1 MIRRSLS
8 SASLLRLLIL
18 MLCAATLAFLWG
30 LHSTQKAAARQ
41 GALSA
46 KAAEHLN
53 LASIVGENLR
63 QLVDRTQAVGRVT
76 QDDMKVQPRGNFRL
90 ARILAED
97 PVFKRMG
104 LYDRRGKLLSASH
117 ADEAPELPGP
127 WLQQLQQH
135 VARYG
140 FTPFLPSIQPHDLP
154 VALPTW
160 RLPFLLPLTGPTG
173 REIDTILVVQLDI
186 GYLAVLFQHIDL
198 GSTGLVRLLQ
208 DDGLERLRIDT
219 SGVAMA
225 SDNLQPQLTDLGADT
240 GVLTQYVAGEAYQ
253 SLYRR
258 IPERG
263 FSVVVSQR
271 QDEILAPSTRAYARQ
286 FWLNLSM
293 TLMII
298 ASLLWTL
305 RLLRKRQEAF
315 NALEQAQQVN
325 QQLIG
330 RLEDEHRRS
339 SHAAATDHLS
349 GLHNRRQFVEV
360 AGQALT
366 RQRGKRRLMAILFI
380 DMDRFKSINDSL
392 GHKIGD
398 LLLQAVAGRIQRL
411 LEPGD
416 EASRF
421 GGDEFV
427 VLLAGE
433 RSEEQI
439 NAWVR
444 ELVQKLS
451 ATYALDGQEVNTSP
465 SVGVSI
471 CPRDGQDIDSLIR
484 SADAAMYSAKQAGRA
499 QYRFFDPSL
508 NLADIQAFTLEQ
520 AFGSALAE
528 RQFVLHYQ
536 PQIRL
541 DTQQVLGYEALVRW
555 DHPECGLL
563 YPDRF
568 IELAERSGFIVDL
581 GWEVLRLACEALASW
596 DAQGRETRLA
606 VNVSALQ
613 LRQDGFAARLLS
625 KLQRHGI
632 APQRLE
638 LEITET
644 TILDPEGTAVGH
656 LHALRGAGLGIS
668 LDDFGRGYAGFAHLH
683 SLPLSKLKIDR
694 SLIAPLS
701 NSPDDSPIV
710 SSTIILAKR
719 LGLEVVAE
727 GVETR
732 EQVVCLK
739 LAGCDIAQGYHFSR
753 PLSSAQ
759 LLDYPPFNGV
769 EQADAPAHTGKGAPT
784 GYVASTPQAMRD
796 SRTFSV

>member
-8 SASLLRLLIL
+8 STGLLRLLIL
-18 MLCAATLAFLWG
+18 MLCAATLTFLWG
-30 LHSTQKAAARQ
+30 LHFAQKAAARQ
-41 GALSA
+41 DALSA
-46 KAAEHLN
+46 KAVEHLN
-53 LASIVGENLR
+53 LASIVAQSLR
-63 QLVDRTQAVGRVT
+63 QLVDRAQAVGRVT
-76 QDDMKVQPRGNFRL
+76 QEDMKVLRQGNLSL
-90 ARILAED
+90 ARLLAED

-104 LYDRRGKLLSASH
+104 LYDRHGRLLSASH
-117 ADEAPELPGP
+117 GDEAPVLPAP
-127 WLQQLQQH
+127 WLQQLNVH

-140 FTPFLPSIQPHDLP
+140 FKAFLPR
-154 VALPTW
+154 VAPSDTPNW
-160 RLPFLLPLTGPTG
+160 RLPFLLPLTSLPS
-173 REIDTILVVQLDI
+173 REIDTILLVQLDI

-198 GSTGLVRLLQ
+198 GTTGLIRLVQ
-208 DDGLERLRIDT
+208 DDGQERLRIDT
-219 SGVAMA
+219 HGVIGAGDSFEPGVPDAGVESG
-225 SDNLQPQLTDLGADT
+225 Q
-240 GVLTQYVAGEAYQ
+240 LTQYASGEAYQ

-258 IPERG
+258 VAERG
-263 FSVVVSQR
+263 FSIVVSQR
-271 QDEILAPSTRAYARQ
+271 YDEILAPSALAYSRQ

-293 TLMII
+293 TLMIL
-298 ASLLWTL
+298 ASLAWTL

-315 NALEQAQQVN
+315 SALELAQQVN

-360 AGQALT
+360 AGTVLT

-444 ELVQKLS
+444 NLVQKLS

-471 CPRDGQDIDSLIR
+471 CPRDGQEIDSLIR
-484 SADAAMYSAKQAGRA
+484 CADAAMYSAKQAGRA

-508 NLADIQAFTLEQ
+508 NLSDIQAFTLEQ
-520 AFGSALAE
+520 AFGNALTE

-555 DHPECGLL
+555 DHPEFGLL

-568 IELAERSGFIVDL
+568 IDLAERSGFIIDL
-581 GWEVLRLACEALASW
+581 GWEVLRLACEELARW
-596 DAQGRETRLA
+596 GAQGRESRLA

-613 LRQDGFAARLLS
+613 LRQVDFSNRLLAE
-625 KLQRHGI
+625 LQAHGI

-644 TILDPEGTAVGH
+644 TILDPEGTAVDH
-656 LHALRGAGLGIS
+656 LHRLRAAGLGIS
-668 LDDFGRGYAGFAHLH
+668 LDDFGRGYAGFAHLQA
-683 SLPLSKLKIDR
+683 LPLSKLKIDR

-701 NSPDDSPIV
+701 NSHDDSPIV

-739 LAGCDIAQGYHFSR
+739 LAGCDVAQGYHFSR
-753 PLSSAQ
+753 PLSAAQ
-759 LLDYPPFNGV
+759 LRDYPPFNGAELKPCV
-769 EQADAPAHTGKGAPT
+769 L
-784 GYVASTPQAMRD
+784 
-796 SRTFSV
+796 

>member
-1 MIRRSLS
+1 
-8 SASLLRLLIL
+8 

-30 LHSTQKAAARQ
+30 LHVSQKAAARQ
-41 GALSA
+41 DALSA

-53 LASIVGENLR
+53 LASIVGESLR
-63 QLVDRTQAVGRVT
+63 QLVDRAQAVGRVT
-76 QDDMKVQPRGNFRL
+76 QDDMKVLRKGSVSL
-90 ARILAED
+90 ARMLAED
-97 PVFKRMG
+97 PVFKRMS
-104 LYDRRGKLLSASH
+104 LYDRQGRLLSASH
-117 ADEAPELPGP
+117 ADEAAELPED
-127 WLQQLQQH
+127 WLRQLQRH

-140 FTPFLPSIQPHDLP
+140 FKPLLPSVQAPGQPATLP
-154 VALPTW
+154 NW
-160 RLPFLLPLTGPTG
+160 RLPFLLPLTNLPG
-173 REIDTILVVQLDI
+173 REIDNILVVQLDI
-186 GYLAVLFQHIDL
+186 GYLAVLLQHIDL
-198 GSTGLVRLLQ
+198 GSSGLVRLLQ
-208 DDGLERLRIDT
+208 DDGLERLRIDS
-219 SGVAMA
+219 SGVVVAGDA
-225 SDNLQPQLTDLGADT
+225 LLPKLPDSGSET
-240 GVLTQYVAGEAYQ
+240 GMLTQYAAGDPYQ

-258 IPERG
+258 LPERG

-271 QDEILAPSTRAYARQ
+271 QDEILAPSALAYSRQ

-293 TLMII
+293 TLMIL

-305 RLLRKRQEAF
+305 RLLHKRQEAF
-315 NALEQAQQVN
+315 CALEQAQQVN

-444 ELVQKLS
+444 VLVQKLS

-508 NLADIQAFTLEQ
+508 NRADIHAFTLEQ

-555 DHPECGLL
+555 DHPEFGLL

-568 IELAERSGFIVDL
+568 IDLAERSGFIVEL
-581 GWEVLRLACEALASW
+581 GWEVLRLACEALSAW

-613 LRQDGFAARLLS
+613 LRQADFAARLLS
-625 KLQRHGI
+625 KLQLYAL

-644 TILDPEGTAVGH
+644 TILDAEGTAVAH
-656 LHALRGAGLGIS
+656 LHTLRDAGLGIS
-668 LDDFGRGYAGFAHLH
+668 LDDFGRGYAGFAHLY

-701 NSPDDSPIV
+701 NSHDDSPIV

-753 PLSSAQ
+753 PLSPAQ
-759 LLDYPPFNGV
+759 LREYPLFNGV
-769 EQADAPAHTGKGAPT
+769 EDKAC
-784 GYVASTPQAMRD
+784 V
-796 SRTFSV
+796 

>member
-30 LHSTQKAAARQ
+30 LHVSQKAAARQ
-41 GALSA
+41 DALSA

-53 LASIVGENLR
+53 LASIVGESLR
-63 QLVDRTQAVGRVT
+63 QLVDRAQAVGRVT
-76 QDDMKVQPRGNFRL
+76 QDDMKVLRQGSASL
-90 ARILAED
+90 ARMLAED
-97 PVFKRMG
+97 PVFKRMS
-104 LYDRRGKLLSASH
+104 LYDRQGRLLSASH
-117 ADEAPELPGP
+117 ADEAAELPED
-127 WLQQLQQH
+127 WLRQLQRH

-140 FTPFLPSIQPHDLP
+140 FKPFLPSVQPPGQPATLP
-154 VALPTW
+154 NW
-160 RLPFLLPLTGPTG
+160 RLPFLLPLTNLPG
-173 REIDTILVVQLDI
+173 REIDNILVVQLDI
-186 GYLAVLFQHIDL
+186 GYLAVLLQHIDL
-198 GSTGLVRLLQ
+198 GSSGLVRLLQ
-208 DDGLERLRIDT
+208 DDGLERLRIDS
-219 SGVAMA
+219 SGVVVAGDALLPGLPDSGSEAGM
-225 SDNLQPQLTDLGADT
+225 
-240 GVLTQYVAGEAYQ
+240 LTQYAAGDPYQ

-258 IPERG
+258 VPERG

-271 QDEILAPSTRAYARQ
+271 QDEILAPSTLAYSRQ

-293 TLMII
+293 TLMIL

-315 NALEQAQQVN
+315 SALEQAQQVN

-360 AGQALT
+360 ASQALT

-444 ELVQKLS
+444 VLVQKLS

-508 NLADIQAFTLEQ
+508 NLADIHAFTLEQ

-555 DHPECGLL
+555 DHPEFGLL

-568 IELAERSGFIVDL
+568 IDLAERSGFIVEL
-581 GWEVLRLACEALASW
+581 GWEVLRLACEALSGW
-596 DAQGRETRLA
+596 HAQGRETRLA

-613 LRQDGFAARLLS
+613 LRQADFAARLLS
-625 KLQRHGI
+625 KLQQYAI

-644 TILDPEGTAVGH
+644 TILDPEGTAVAH
-656 LHALRGAGLGIS
+656 LHTLRDAGLGIS

-701 NSPDDSPIV
+701 NSHDDSPIV

-753 PLSSAQ
+753 PLSPAQ
-759 LLDYPPFNGV
+759 LRDYPLFNGV
-769 EQADAPAHTGKGAPT
+769 EDKAC
-784 GYVASTPQAMRD
+784 V
-796 SRTFSV
+796 

>member
-30 LHSTQKAAARQ
+30 LHVSQKAAARQ
-41 GALSA
+41 DALSA

-53 LASIVGENLR
+53 LASIVGESLR
-63 QLVDRTQAVGRVT
+63 QLVDRAQAVGRVT
-76 QDDMKVQPRGNFRL
+76 QDDMKVLRKGSVSL
-90 ARILAED
+90 ARMLAED
-97 PVFKRMG
+97 PVFKRMS
-104 LYDRRGKLLSASH
+104 LYDRQGRLLSASH
-117 ADEAPELPGP
+117 ADEAAELPED
-127 WLQQLQQH
+127 WLRQLQRH

-140 FTPFLPSIQPHDLP
+140 FKPLLPSVQAPGQPATLP
-154 VALPTW
+154 NW
-160 RLPFLLPLTGPTG
+160 RLPFLLPLTNLPG
-173 REIDTILVVQLDI
+173 REIDNILVVQLDI
-186 GYLAVLFQHIDL
+186 GYLAVLLQHIDL
-198 GSTGLVRLLQ
+198 GSSGLVRLLQ
-208 DDGLERLRIDT
+208 DDGLERLRIDS
-219 SGVAMA
+219 SGVVVAGDA
-225 SDNLQPQLTDLGADT
+225 LLPKLPDSGSET
-240 GVLTQYVAGEAYQ
+240 GMLTQYAAGDPYQ

-258 IPERG
+258 LPERG

-271 QDEILAPSTRAYARQ
+271 QDEILAPSALAYSRQ

-293 TLMII
+293 TLMIL

-305 RLLRKRQEAF
+305 RLLHKRQEAF
-315 NALEQAQQVN
+315 CALEQAQQVN

-444 ELVQKLS
+444 VLVQKLS

-508 NLADIQAFTLEQ
+508 NRADIHAFTLEQ

-555 DHPECGLL
+555 DHPEFGLL

-568 IELAERSGFIVDL
+568 IDLAERSGFIVEL
-581 GWEVLRLACEALASW
+581 GWEVLRLACEALSAW

-613 LRQDGFAARLLS
+613 LRQADFAARLLS
-625 KLQRHGI
+625 KLQLYAL

-644 TILDPEGTAVGH
+644 TILDAEGTAVAH
-656 LHALRGAGLGIS
+656 LHTLRDAGLGIS
-668 LDDFGRGYAGFAHLH
+668 LDDFGRGYAGFAHLY

-701 NSPDDSPIV
+701 NSHDDSPIV

-753 PLSSAQ
+753 PLSPAQ
-759 LLDYPPFNGV
+759 LREYPLFNGV
-769 EQADAPAHTGKGAPT
+769 EDKAC
-784 GYVASTPQAMRD
+784 V
-796 SRTFSV
+796 

>member
-8 SASLLRLLIL
+8 SAGLLRLLIL
-18 MLCAATLAFLWG
+18 MLCAATLTFLWG
-30 LHSTQKAAARQ
+30 LHVTQKAASRQ
-41 GALSA
+41 DALAA

-53 LASIVGENLR
+53 LASIVAESLR
-63 QLVDRTQAVGRVT
+63 QLVDRAQAVGRVT
-76 QDDMKVQPRGNFRL
+76 QDDMKSLRQGSLSL
-90 ARILAED
+90 ARLLAED
-97 PVFKRMG
+97 PVFKRMS
-104 LYDRRGKLLSASH
+104 LYDRQGRLLSTSH
-117 ADEAPELPGP
+117 SDEPATLPSD
-127 WLQQLQQH
+127 WLKQLQVH
-135 VARYG
+135 VAHYG
-140 FTPFLPSIQPHDLP
+140 FKPFLPRATPDTSASTMPH
-154 VALPTW
+154 W
-160 RLPFLLPLTGPTG
+160 RLPFLLPLTDLPG
-173 REIDTILVVQLDI
+173 REIDNILVVQLDI

-198 GSTGLVRLLQ
+198 GHSGLMRLLQ
-208 DDGLERLRIDT
+208 DDGQERLRIDT
-219 SGVAMA
+219 SGVVVAGDSFEPDMA
-225 SDNLQPQLTDLGADT
+225 DADDA
-240 GVLTQYVAGEAYQ
+240 GQLTQYAAGVPYQ

-258 IPERG
+258 VPERG

-271 QDEILAPSTRAYARQ
+271 YDEILAPSALAFSRQ

-298 ASLLWTL
+298 VSLAWTL

-315 NALEQAQQVN
+315 SALEHAQQVN

-349 GLHNRRQFVEV
+349 GLHNRRQFVDV

-433 RSEEQI
+433 RSEAQI
-439 NAWVR
+439 NSWVR
-444 ELVQKLS
+444 TLVQKLS

-484 SADAAMYSAKQAGRA
+484 CADAAMYSAKQAGRA

-508 NLADIQAFTLEQ
+508 NLSDIQAFTLEQ
-520 AFGSALAE
+520 AFGTALTE

-541 DTQQVLGYEALVRW
+541 DSHRVLGYEALVRW
-555 DHPECGLL
+555 DHPEFGLL

-568 IELAERSGFIVDL
+568 IGLAERSGFIIEL
-581 GWEVLRLACEALASW
+581 GWEVLRLACEELARW
-596 DAQGRETRLA
+596 DAQGREARLA
-606 VNVSALQ
+606 VNVSAMQ
-613 LRQDGFAARLLS
+613 LRQADFSTRLLA
-625 KLQRHGI
+625 KLQLYGI
-632 APQRLE
+632 NPQRLE

-644 TILDPEGTAVGH
+644 TILDPEGTAVDH
-656 LHALRGAGLGIS
+656 LHRLRAVGLGIS
-668 LDDFGRGYAGFAHLH
+668 LDDFGRGYAGFAHLQ

-701 NSPDDSPIV
+701 NSYDDSPIV

-753 PLSSAQ
+753 PLSPAQ
-759 LLDYPPFNGV
+759 LLEYPPFNGIEEKPCV
-769 EQADAPAHTGKGAPT
+769 L
-784 GYVASTPQAMRD
+784 
-796 SRTFSV
+796 

>member
-1 MIRRSLS
+1 MQPP
-8 SASLLRLLIL
+8 
-18 MLCAATLAFLWG
+18 G
-30 LHSTQKAAARQ
+30 Q
-41 GALSA
+41 
-46 KAAEHLN
+46 
-53 LASIVGENLR
+53 
-63 QLVDRTQAVGRVT
+63 QA
-76 QDDMKVQPRGNFRL
+76 
-90 ARILAED
+90 
-97 PVFKRMG
+97 
-104 LYDRRGKLLSASH
+104 
-117 ADEAPELPGP
+117 
-127 WLQQLQQH
+127 
-135 VARYG
+135 
-140 FTPFLPSIQPHDLP
+140 
-154 VALPTW
+154 ALPDW
-160 RLPFLLPLTGPTG
+160 RLPFLLPLTDLPG
-173 REIDTILVVQLDI
+173 REIENILVVQLDI

-198 GSTGLVRLLQ
+198 GSSGLVRLLQ

-219 SGVAMA
+219 SGVV
-225 SDNLQPQLTDLGADT
+225 GAGDVLLPELPDT
-240 GVLTQYVAGEAYQ
+240 GSNTGLLTQYAAGGAYQ
-253 SLYRR
+253 SLYRHV
-258 IPERG
+258 PERG

-271 QDEILAPSTRAYARQ
+271 QEDILAPSALAYSRQ

-315 NALEQAQQVN
+315 SALEHAQQVN

-366 RQRGKRRLMAILFI
+366 RQRGKRQLMAILFI

-433 RSEEQI
+433 RSEDQI

-444 ELVQKLS
+444 ELVQRLS

-499 QYRFFDPSL
+499 QYRFFDASL

-528 RQFVLHYQ
+528 RRFVLHYQ

-555 DHPECGLL
+555 DHPEFGLL

-568 IELAERSGFIVDL
+568 IDLAERSGFIVEL
-581 GWEVLRLACEALASW
+581 GWEVLRLACEALAGW
-596 DAQGRETRLA
+596 DAQGRGTRLA

-613 LRQDGFAARLLS
+613 LRQGDFASRLLS
-625 KLQRHGI
+625 ELQRYAI

-644 TILDPEGTAVGH
+644 TILDPEGTAVAH
-656 LHALRGAGLGIS
+656 LHRLRGAGLGIS

-701 NSPDDSPIV
+701 NSLMTARSCPPPSSWPSAWAWKWSPK
-710 SSTIILAKR
+710 A
-719 LGLEVVAE
+719 
-727 GVETR
+727 
-732 EQVVCLK
+732 
-739 LAGCDIAQGYHFSR
+739 
-753 PLSSAQ
+753 
-759 LLDYPPFNGV
+759 
-769 EQADAPAHTGKGAPT
+769 
-784 GYVASTPQAMRD
+784 
-796 SRTFSV
+796 

>member
-8 SASLLRLLIL
+8 STSLLRLLIL

-30 LHSTQKAAARQ
+30 LHVPSVTAAHLACGSGQ
-41 GALSA
+41 SA
-46 KAAEHLN
+46 PL
-53 LASIVGENLR
+53 
-63 QLVDRTQAVGRVT
+63 
-76 QDDMKVQPRGNFRL
+76 
-90 ARILAED
+90 
-97 PVFKRMG
+97 
-104 LYDRRGKLLSASH
+104 
-117 ADEAPELPGP
+117 
-127 WLQQLQQH
+127 
-135 VARYG
+135 
-140 FTPFLPSIQPHDLP
+140 
-154 VALPTW
+154 ALPW
-160 RLPFLLPLTGPTG
+160 
-173 REIDTILVVQLDI
+173 
-186 GYLAVLFQHIDL
+186 
-198 GSTGLVRLLQ
+198 S
-208 DDGLERLRIDT
+208 
-219 SGVAMA
+219 
-225 SDNLQPQLTDLGADT
+225 
-240 GVLTQYVAGEAYQ
+240 
-253 SLYRR
+253 
-258 IPERG
+258 
-263 FSVVVSQR
+263 
-271 QDEILAPSTRAYARQ
+271 RQ

-293 TLMII
+293 TLLILG
-298 ASLLWTL
+298 SLLCTL
-305 RLLRKRQEAF
+305 RLLRKHQEAF

-444 ELVQKLS
+444 ELVQRLS

-555 DHPECGLL
+555 DHPEFGLL

-568 IELAERSGFIVDL
+568 IDLAERSGFIVEL
-581 GWEVLRLACEALASW
+581 GWEVLRLACEALSGW

-613 LRQDGFAARLLS
+613 LRQDDFATRLLNE
-625 KLQRHGI
+625 LQQYAI

-644 TILDPEGTAVGH
+644 TILDPESTAVAH
-656 LHALRGAGLGIS
+656 LHTLRSAGLGIS

-701 NSPDDSPIV
+701 NSHDDSPIV

-753 PLSSAQ
+753 PLSPAQ
-759 LLDYPPFNGV
+759 LLDYPHFNGIEASHDTMGLV
-769 EQADAPAHTGKGAPT
+769 PALQDGVAPT
-784 GYVASTPQAMRD
+784 PH
-796 SRTFSV
+796 

>member
-30 LHSTQKAAARQ
+30 LHVSQKAAARQ
-41 GALSA
+41 DALSA

-53 LASIVGENLR
+53 LASIVGESLR
-63 QLVDRTQAVGRVT
+63 QLVDRAQAVGRVT
-76 QDDMKVQPRGNFRL
+76 QDDIKVLRKGSVSL
-90 ARILAED
+90 ARMLAED
-97 PVFKRMG
+97 PVFKRMS
-104 LYDRRGKLLSASH
+104 LYDRQGRLLSASH
-117 ADEAPELPGP
+117 ADEAAELPED
-127 WLQQLQQH
+127 WLRQLQRH

-140 FTPFLPSIQPHDLP
+140 FKPLLPSVQAPGQPATLP
-154 VALPTW
+154 NW
-160 RLPFLLPLTGPTG
+160 RLPFLLPLTNLPG
-173 REIDTILVVQLDI
+173 REIDNILVVQLDI
-186 GYLAVLFQHIDL
+186 GYLAVLLQHIDL
-198 GSTGLVRLLQ
+198 GSSGLVRLLQ
-208 DDGLERLRIDT
+208 DDGLERLRIDS
-219 SGVAMA
+219 SGVVVAGDA
-225 SDNLQPQLTDLGADT
+225 LLPKLPDSGSET
-240 GVLTQYVAGEAYQ
+240 GMLTQYAAGDPYQ

-258 IPERG
+258 LPERG

-271 QDEILAPSTRAYARQ
+271 QDEILAPSALAYSRQ

-293 TLMII
+293 TLMIL

-305 RLLRKRQEAF
+305 RLLHKRQEAF
-315 NALEQAQQVN
+315 CALEQAQQVN

-444 ELVQKLS
+444 VLVQKLS

-508 NLADIQAFTLEQ
+508 NRADIHAFTLEQ

-555 DHPECGLL
+555 DHPEFGLL

-568 IELAERSGFIVDL
+568 IDLAERSGFIVEL
-581 GWEVLRLACEALASW
+581 GWEVLRLACEALSAW

-613 LRQDGFAARLLS
+613 LRQADFAARLLS
-625 KLQRHGI
+625 KLQLYAL

-644 TILDPEGTAVGH
+644 TILDAEGTAVAH
-656 LHALRGAGLGIS
+656 LHTLRDAGLGIS
-668 LDDFGRGYAGFAHLH
+668 LDDFGRGYAGFAHLY

-701 NSPDDSPIV
+701 NSHDDSPIV

-753 PLSSAQ
+753 PLSPAQ
-759 LLDYPPFNGV
+759 LREYPLFNGV
-769 EQADAPAHTGKGAPT
+769 EDKAC
-784 GYVASTPQAMRD
+784 V
-796 SRTFSV
+796 

>member
-1 MIRRSLS
+1 MIRRFLS
-8 SASLLRLLIL
+8 SAGLLRLLIL
-18 MLCAATLAFLWG
+18 VLCAATLTFLWG
-30 LHSTQKAAARQ
+30 LHFAQKAAARQ
-41 GALSA
+41 DALSA

-53 LASIVGENLR
+53 LASIVGESLR
-63 QLVDRTQAVGRVT
+63 QLVDRAQAVGRVT
-76 QDDMKVQPRGNFRL
+76 QDDMKVLRQGNLSL
-90 ARILAED
+90 ARLLAED
-97 PVFKRMG
+97 PVFKRMS
-104 LYDRRGKLLSASH
+104 LYDRSGRLVSASH
-117 ADEAPELPGP
+117 SDEAPELPED
-127 WLQQLQQH
+127 WLQQLKLH
-135 VARYG
+135 VAHYG
-140 FTPFLPSIQPHDLP
+140 FKPFLPRI
-154 VALPTW
+154 APTLTPTAMPNW
-160 RLPFLLPLTGPTG
+160 RLPFLLPLTNLPG
-173 REIDTILVVQLDI
+173 REIDNILVVQLDI

-198 GSTGLVRLLQ
+198 GTTGLMRLLQ
-208 DDGLERLRIDT
+208 DDGQERLRIDT
-219 SGVAMA
+219 SGV
-225 SDNLQPQLTDLGADT
+225 
-240 GVLTQYVAGEAYQ
+240 VVAGDEFEPGLPPSGSESGLLVQYAAGNPFQ

-258 IPERG
+258 IDERG
-263 FSVVVSQR
+263 FSIIVSQR
-271 QDEILAPSTRAYARQ
+271 YDEILAPTALAYSRQ

-293 TLMII
+293 TLMILV
-298 ASLLWTL
+298 SLAWTL
-305 RLLRKRQEAF
+305 RLLGKRQEAF
-315 NALEQAQQVN
+315 SALEHAQQVN

-433 RSEEQI
+433 RSEAQI
-439 NAWVR
+439 NSWVHN
-444 ELVQKLS
+444 LVQKLS

-541 DTQQVLGYEALVRW
+541 DTHQVLGYEALVRW
-555 DHPECGLL
+555 DHPEFGLL

-568 IELAERSGFIVDL
+568 IGLAERSGFIIEL
-581 GWEVLRLACEALASW
+581 GWEVLRLACEELARW

-606 VNVSALQ
+606 VNVSAMQ
-613 LRQDGFAARLLS
+613 LRQADFSTRLLA
-625 KLQRHGI
+625 KLQLYGI

-644 TILDPEGTAVGH
+644 TILDPEGTAVDH
-656 LHALRGAGLGIS
+656 LHRLRAAGLGIS
-668 LDDFGRGYAGFAHLH
+668 LDDFGRGYAGFAHLQ

-701 NSPDDSPIV
+701 NSYDDSPIV

-739 LAGCDIAQGYHFSR
+739 IAGCDIAQGYHFSR
-753 PLSSAQ
+753 PLSPAQ
-759 LLDYPPFNGV
+759 LREYPPFNGLEEKPCV
-769 EQADAPAHTGKGAPT
+769 L
-784 GYVASTPQAMRD
+784 
-796 SRTFSV
+796 

>member
-1 MIRRSLS
+1 MIRRSRS
-8 SASLLRLLIL
+8 SAGLLPLLLL
-18 MLCAATLAFLWG
+18 MLCAATLTFLWG
-30 LHSTQKAAARQ
+30 LHFNQKAASRQ
-41 GALSA
+41 DALSA
-46 KAAEHLN
+46 KAIEHLN
-53 LASIVGENLR
+53 LASIVAENLR
-63 QLVDRTQAVGRVT
+63 QLVDRAQAVGRVT
-76 QDDMKVQPRGNFRL
+76 QDDMKRLRQGNLSL

-97 PVFKRMG
+97 PVFKRMS
-104 LYDRRGKLLSASH
+104 LYDHNGRLLSSSH
-117 ADEAPELPGP
+117 GDEPAQLPQA
-127 WLQQLQQH
+127 WLEQLKHHVGQH
-135 VARYG
+135 G
-140 FTPFLPSIQPHDLP
+140 FKAFLPRMAAASPASVLP
-154 VALPTW
+154 SW
-160 RLPFLLPLTGPTG
+160 RLPFLLPLTDLPG
-173 REIDTILVVQLDI
+173 REIDNILVVQLDI

-198 GSTGLVRLLQ
+198 GHTGLVRLLQ
-208 DDGLERLRIDT
+208 DDGQERLRIDT
-219 SGVAMA
+219 SGV
-225 SDNLQPQLTDLGADT
+225 
-240 GVLTQYVAGEAYQ
+240 VVAGEALLPGLPDAGEASGQLTQYSLEGPFQ

-258 IPERG
+258 VPERG

-271 QDEILAPSTRAYARQ
+271 HDEILAPALLTADRQ

-293 TLMII
+293 TLMIL
-298 ASLLWTL
+298 ASLAWGL
-305 RLLRKRQEAF
+305 RLLHKRQEAF
-315 NALEQAQQVN
+315 AELERAQQVN

-339 SHAAATDHLS
+339 SQAAATDHLS
-349 GLHNRRQFVEV
+349 GLHNRRQFVEM
-360 AGQALT
+360 AAQALT
-366 RQRGKRRLMAILFI
+366 QQRGRRRLLAILFI

-411 LEPGD
+411 LESGD

-433 RSEEQI
+433 RGEEQI
-439 NAWVR
+439 DAWVR
-444 ELVQKLS
+444 ALVEKLS

-484 SADAAMYSAKQAGRA
+484 CADAAMYSAKQAGRA

-528 RQFVLHYQ
+528 RQFVLHFQ

-541 DTQQVLGYEALVRW
+541 DTLQVLGYEALVRW
-555 DHPECGLL
+555 DHPAFGLL

-568 IELAERSGFIVDL
+568 IGVAERSGFIVEL
-581 GWEVLRLACEALASW
+581 GWEVLRLACEELARW
-596 DAQGRETRLA
+596 CLRDHGACLA

-613 LRQDGFAARLLS
+613 LRQADFSERLLAE
-625 KLQRHGI
+625 LDYYGI
-632 APQRLE
+632 PSRRLE

-644 TILDPEGTAVGH
+644 TVLEPEGTAVEH
-656 LHALRGAGLGIS
+656 LHRLRRAGLGIS
-668 LDDFGRGYAGFAHLH
+668 LDDFGRGYAGFAHLQA
-683 SLPLSKLKIDR
+683 LPLSKLKIDR
-694 SLIAPLS
+694 ALIAPLC
-701 NSPDDSPIV
+701 NSHDDSPIV

-753 PLSSAQ
+753 PLSAAQ
-759 LLDYPPFNGV
+759 LYDYPPFNSHEEKACV
-769 EQADAPAHTGKGAPT
+769 
-784 GYVASTPQAMRD
+784 
-796 SRTFSV
+796 

>member
-30 LHSTQKAAARQ
+30 LHVSQKAAARQ
-41 GALSA
+41 DALSA

-53 LASIVGENLR
+53 LASIVGESLR
-63 QLVDRTQAVGRVT
+63 QLVDRAQAVGRVT
-76 QDDMKVQPRGNFRL
+76 QDDMKVLRQGSVSL
-90 ARILAED
+90 ARMLAED
-97 PVFKRMG
+97 PVFKRMS
-104 LYDRRGKLLSASH
+104 LYDRQGRLLSASH
-117 ADEAPELPGP
+117 AEEAAELPED
-127 WLQQLQQH
+127 WLRQLQRH

-140 FTPFLPSIQPHDLP
+140 FKPFLPSVQPPGQPATLP
-154 VALPTW
+154 NW
-160 RLPFLLPLTGPTG
+160 HLPFLLPLTNLPG
-173 REIDTILVVQLDI
+173 REIDNILVVQLDI
-186 GYLAVLFQHIDL
+186 GYLAVLLQHIDL
-198 GSTGLVRLLQ
+198 GSSGLVRLLQ
-208 DDGLERLRIDT
+208 DDGLERLRIDS
-219 SGVAMA
+219 SGVVVAGDALLPGLPDSGSEAGM
-225 SDNLQPQLTDLGADT
+225 
-240 GVLTQYVAGEAYQ
+240 LTQYAAGDPYQ

-258 IPERG
+258 LPERG

-271 QDEILAPSTRAYARQ
+271 QDEILAPSTLAYSRQ

-293 TLMII
+293 TLMIL

-360 AGQALT
+360 ASQALT

-444 ELVQKLS
+444 VLVQKLS

-508 NLADIQAFTLEQ
+508 NLADIHAFTLEQ

-555 DHPECGLL
+555 DHPEFGLL

-568 IELAERSGFIVDL
+568 IDLAERSGFIVEL
-581 GWEVLRLACEALASW
+581 GWEVLRLACEALSGW

-613 LRQDGFAARLLS
+613 LRQADFAARLLS
-625 KLQRHGI
+625 KLQQYAI

-644 TILDPEGTAVGH
+644 TILDPEGTAVAH
-656 LHALRGAGLGIS
+656 LHTLRDAGLGIS

-701 NSPDDSPIV
+701 NSHDDSPIV

-753 PLSSAQ
+753 PLSPAQ
-759 LLDYPPFNGV
+759 MRDYPLFNGV
-769 EQADAPAHTGKGAPT
+769 EDKAC
-784 GYVASTPQAMRD
+784 V
-796 SRTFSV
+796 

>member
-1 MIRRSLS
+1 MKRRSLS

-18 MLCAATLAFLWG
+18 MLCAATLTFLWG
-30 LHSTQKAAARQ
+30 LHITQKAAARQ
-41 GALSA
+41 DALSA

-53 LASIVGENLR
+53 LASIVGESLC
-63 QLVDRTQAVGRVT
+63 QLVDRAQAVGRVT
-76 QDDMKVQPRGNFRL
+76 QGDRQMLRQGNFSP
-90 ARILAED
+90 ARILADD
-97 PVFKRMG
+97 PVFKRMS
-104 LYDRRGKLLSASH
+104 LYDRQGRLLSASH
-117 ADEAPELPGP
+117 ADEAAELPAD
-127 WLQQLQQH
+127 WLRQLQRH
-135 VARYG
+135 VGRYG
-140 FTPFLPSIQPHDLP
+140 YKPFLPSTEPP
-154 VALPTW
+154 SPPGA
-160 RLPFLLPLTGPTG
+160 LPFLLPLTDPTG
-173 REIDTILVVQLDI
+173 REMDSILVVQLDI
-186 GYLAVLFQHIDL
+186 GYLAVLLQHIDL
-198 GSTGLVRLLQ
+198 GSSGLVTLLQ
-208 DDGLERLRIDT
+208 EDGVERLRIGT
-219 SGVAMA
+219 HGV
-225 SDNLQPQLTDLGADT
+225 
-240 GVLTQYVAGEAYQ
+240 VVAGEALQPELQLHGSQAGLQSQYAAGEPYQ

-258 IPERG
+258 VPERG

-271 QDEILAPSTRAYARQ
+271 QDEILGPWEQAYSRQ
-286 FWLNLSM
+286 FWLTLSM
-293 TLMII
+293 TLII
-298 ASLLWTL
+298 LISLLWSL

-315 NALEQAQQVN
+315 SALEHAQQVN
-325 QQLIG
+325 QQLID
-330 RLEDEHRRS
+330 RLEDAHRRS

-360 AGQALT
+360 ADQALT

-427 VLLAGE
+427 VLLAGD

-439 NAWVR
+439 NAWVSD
-444 ELVQKLS
+444 LVQKLS
-451 ATYALDGQEVNTSP
+451 ATYSLDGQEVNTSP

-528 RQFVLHYQ
+528 HQFVLHYQ

-541 DTQQVLGYEALVRW
+541 DTHQVLGYEALVRW
-555 DHPECGLL
+555 DHPEFGLL

-568 IELAERSGFIVDL
+568 IDLAERSGFIVEL
-581 GWEVLRLACEALASW
+581 GWEVLRLACEALSSW
-596 DAQGRETRLA
+596 RDQGRETRLA

-613 LRQDGFAARLLS
+613 LRQADFATRLLN

-644 TILDPEGTAVGH
+644 TILDPESTAVAH
-656 LHALRGAGLGIS
+656 LHTLRGAGLGIS

-694 SLIAPLS
+694 SLIAALS
-701 NSPDDSPIV
+701 NSHDDSPIV

-732 EQVVCLK
+732 EQVVYLK

-753 PLSSAQ
+753 PLSPAQ
-759 LLDYPPFNGV
+759 LRDYPPFNGIEDRACV
-769 EQADAPAHTGKGAPT
+769 
-784 GYVASTPQAMRD
+784 Y
-796 SRTFSV
+796 

>member
-1 MIRRSLS
+1 LP
-8 SASLLRLLIL
+8 LLLL
-18 MLCAATLAFLWG
+18 MLCAATLTFLWG
-30 LHSTQKAAARQ
+30 LHFNQKAASRQ
-41 GALSA
+41 DALSA
-46 KAAEHLN
+46 KAIEHLN
-53 LASIVGENLR
+53 LASIVAENLR
-63 QLVDRTQAVGRVT
+63 QLVDRAQAVGRVT
-76 QDDMKVQPRGNFRL
+76 QDDMKRLRQGNLSL

-97 PVFKRMG
+97 PVFKRMS
-104 LYDRRGKLLSASH
+104 LYDHNGRLLSSSH
-117 ADEAPELPGP
+117 GDEPAQLPQA
-127 WLQQLQQH
+127 WLEQLKHHVGQH
-135 VARYG
+135 G
-140 FTPFLPSIQPHDLP
+140 FKAFLPRMAAASPASVLP
-154 VALPTW
+154 SW
-160 RLPFLLPLTGPTG
+160 RLPFLLPLTDLPG
-173 REIDTILVVQLDI
+173 REIDNILVVQLDI

-198 GSTGLVRLLQ
+198 GHTGLVRLLQ
-208 DDGLERLRIDT
+208 DDGQERLRIDT
-219 SGVAMA
+219 SGV
-225 SDNLQPQLTDLGADT
+225 
-240 GVLTQYVAGEAYQ
+240 VVAGEALLPGLPDAGEASGQLTQYSLEGPFQ

-258 IPERG
+258 VPERG

-271 QDEILAPSTRAYARQ
+271 HDEILAPALLTADRQ

-293 TLMII
+293 TLMIL
-298 ASLLWTL
+298 ASLAWGL
-305 RLLRKRQEAF
+305 RLLHKRQEAF
-315 NALEQAQQVN
+315 AELERAQQVN

-339 SHAAATDHLS
+339 SQAAATDHLS
-349 GLHNRRQFVEV
+349 GLHNRRQFVEM
-360 AGQALT
+360 AAQALT
-366 RQRGKRRLMAILFI
+366 QQRGRRRLLAILFI

-411 LEPGD
+411 LESGD

-433 RSEEQI
+433 RGEEQI
-439 NAWVR
+439 DAWVR
-444 ELVQKLS
+444 ALVEKLS

-484 SADAAMYSAKQAGRA
+484 CADAAMYSAKQAGRA

-528 RQFVLHYQ
+528 RQFVLHFQ

-541 DTQQVLGYEALVRW
+541 DTLQVLGYEALVRW
-555 DHPECGLL
+555 DHPAFGLL

-568 IELAERSGFIVDL
+568 IGVAERSGFIVEL
-581 GWEVLRLACEALASW
+581 GWEVLRLACEELARW
-596 DAQGRETRLA
+596 CLRDHGACLA

-613 LRQDGFAARLLS
+613 LRQADFSERLLAE
-625 KLQRHGI
+625 LDYYGI
-632 APQRLE
+632 PSRRLE

-644 TILDPEGTAVGH
+644 TVLEPEGTAVEH
-656 LHALRGAGLGIS
+656 LHRLRRAGLGIS
-668 LDDFGRGYAGFAHLH
+668 LDDFGRGYAGFAHLQA
-683 SLPLSKLKIDR
+683 LPLSKLKIDR
-694 SLIAPLS
+694 ALIAPLC
-701 NSPDDSPIV
+701 NSHDDSPIV

-753 PLSSAQ
+753 PLSAAQ
-759 LLDYPPFNGV
+759 LYDYPPFNSHEEKACV
-769 EQADAPAHTGKGAPT
+769 
-784 GYVASTPQAMRD
+784 
-796 SRTFSV
+796 

>member
-18 MLCAATLAFLWG
+18 LLCAATLAFLWG
-30 LHSTQKAAARQ
+30 LHISQKASAGQ
-41 GALSA
+41 DALAA

-53 LASIVGENLR
+53 LASIIGQNLR
-63 QLVDRTQAVGRVT
+63 QALDRGQA
-76 QDDMKVQPRGNFRL
+76 DDP
-90 ARILAED
+90 A
-97 PVFKRMG
+97 FKRLG
-104 LYDRRGKLLSASH
+104 LYDRHGRLLSATLP
-117 ADEAPELPGP
+117 DAPAQLPKP
-127 WLQQLQQH
+127 WLTQLERQLAVYGAKPFLAQVLPHEGAALRALVPLGGGDNGNVLLLQLQ
-135 VARYG
+135 
-140 FTPFLPSIQPHDLP
+140 
-154 VALPTW
+154 
-160 RLPFLLPLTGPTG
+160 PL
-173 REIDTILVVQLDI
+173 
-186 GYLAVLFQHIDL
+186 YLAELLHPVDL
-198 GSTGLVRLLQ
+198 GSGGRVSLVQ
-208 DDGLERLRIDT
+208 DDGLERLRIDGR
-219 SGVAMA
+219 GVTAID
-225 SDNLQPQLTDLGADT
+225 SPLQPALSGRSAEAGL
-240 GVLTQYVAGEAYQ
+240 LTQYGAGEAYQ

-258 IPERG
+258 LPERG
-263 FSVVVSQR
+263 FSVVVSQP
-271 QDEILAPSTRAYARQ
+271 QAEIVTPSQLAYARQ
-286 FWLNLSM
+286 FWLNLGM
-293 TLMII
+293 TLMIL
-298 ASLLWTL
+298 ASLAWTL

-315 NALEQAQQVN
+315 SALEHAQQVN

-360 AGQALT
+360 AALALT
-366 RQRGKRRLMAILFI
+366 RQRGRRQLMAILFI

-433 RSEEQI
+433 RSEDQI
-439 NAWVR
+439 NAWVG
-444 ELVQKLS
+444 ELVRRLS

-520 AFGSALAE
+520 AFGSGLAA

-536 PQIRL
+536 PQIHL
-541 DTQQVLGYEALVRW
+541 DTHQVVGYEALVRW
-555 DHPECGLL
+555 DHPEFGLL

-568 IELAERSGFIVDL
+568 IGLAERSGFIVEL
-581 GWEVLRLACEALASW
+581 GWEVLRLACEALAGW
-596 DAQGRETRLA
+596 AAEGREARLA

-613 LRQDGFAARLLS
+613 LRQADFASRLLDGLHS
-625 KLQRHGI
+625 HGI
-632 APQRLE
+632 APGQLE

-644 TILDPEGTAVGH
+644 TILDPEGPGVEH
-656 LHALRGAGLGIS
+656 LHRLRLAGLGIS

-694 SLIAPLS
+694 SLIASLS

-719 LGLEVVAE
+719 LGLAVVAE

-753 PLSSAQ
+753 PLSDVQ
-759 LLDYPPFNGV
+759 LREYAPFKEV
-769 EQADAPAHTGKGAPT
+769 EEK
-784 GYVASTPQAMRD
+784 VAY
-796 SRTFSV
+796 

>member
-30 LHSTQKAAARQ
+30 LHVSQKAAARQ
-41 GALSA
+41 DALSA

-53 LASIVGENLR
+53 LASIVGESLR
-63 QLVDRTQAVGRVT
+63 QLVDRAQAVGRVT
-76 QDDMKVQPRGNFRL
+76 QDDMKVLRKGSVSL
-90 ARILAED
+90 ARMLAED
-97 PVFKRMG
+97 PVFKRMS
-104 LYDRRGKLLSASH
+104 LYDRQGRLLSASH
-117 ADEAPELPGP
+117 ADEAAELPED
-127 WLQQLQQH
+127 WLRQLQRH

-140 FTPFLPSIQPHDLP
+140 FKPLLPSVEAPGQPATLP
-154 VALPTW
+154 NW
-160 RLPFLLPLTGPTG
+160 RLPFLLPLTNLPG
-173 REIDTILVVQLDI
+173 REIDNILVVQLDI
-186 GYLAVLFQHIDL
+186 GYLAVLLQHIDL
-198 GSTGLVRLLQ
+198 GSSGLVRLLQ
-208 DDGLERLRIDT
+208 DDGLERLRIDSSDVVVAGDALLPKLPD
-219 SGVAMA
+219 SG
-225 SDNLQPQLTDLGADT
+225 SET
-240 GVLTQYVAGEAYQ
+240 GMLTQYAAGDPYQ

-258 IPERG
+258 LPERG

-271 QDEILAPSTRAYARQ
+271 QDEILAPSALAYSRQ

-293 TLMII
+293 TLMIL

-305 RLLRKRQEAF
+305 RLLHKRQEAF
-315 NALEQAQQVN
+315 CALEQAQQVN

-444 ELVQKLS
+444 VLVQKLS

-508 NLADIQAFTLEQ
+508 NRADIHAFTLEQ

-555 DHPECGLL
+555 DHPEFGLL

-568 IELAERSGFIVDL
+568 IDLAERSGFIVEL
-581 GWEVLRLACEALASW
+581 GWEVLRLACEALSAW

-613 LRQDGFAARLLS
+613 LRQADFAARLLS
-625 KLQRHGI
+625 KLQLYAL

-644 TILDPEGTAVGH
+644 TILDAEGTAVAH
-656 LHALRGAGLGIS
+656 LHTLRDAGLGIS

-701 NSPDDSPIV
+701 NSHDDSPIV

-753 PLSSAQ
+753 PLSPAQ
-759 LLDYPPFNGV
+759 LREYPLFNGV
-769 EQADAPAHTGKGAPT
+769 EDKAC
-784 GYVASTPQAMRD
+784 V
-796 SRTFSV
+796 

>member
-30 LHSTQKAAARQ
+30 LHITQKAAARQ
-41 GALSA
+41 DALSA

-53 LASIVGENLR
+53 LASIVGESLR
-63 QLVDRTQAVGRVT
+63 QLVDRAQAVGRVT
-76 QDDMKVQPRGNFRL
+76 QDDMKVLRQGNFSL

-97 PVFKRMG
+97 PVFKRMS
-104 LYDRRGKLLSASH
+104 LYDRQGRLLSASH
-117 ADEAPELPGP
+117 TDEASALPED
-127 WLQQLQQH
+127 WLRQLQRH

-140 FTPFLPSIQPHDLP
+140 FKPFLPSVQAPDQHATLP
-154 VALPTW
+154 NW
-160 RLPFLLPLTGPTG
+160 RLPFVLPLTDLPG
-173 REIDTILVVQLDI
+173 REIENILVVQLDI

-198 GSTGLVRLLQ
+198 GSSGLVRLLQ
-208 DDGLERLRIDT
+208 ADGLERLRIDT
-219 SGVAMA
+219 SGVVVAGEG
-225 SDNLQPQLTDLGADT
+225 LQPELPNT
-240 GVLTQYVAGEAYQ
+240 GSDAGMLTQYATGDAYQ
-253 SLYRR
+253 SLYRHV
-258 IPERG
+258 PERG

-271 QDEILAPSTRAYARQ
+271 QDEILAPSTLAYSRQ

-315 NALEQAQQVN
+315 SALEHAQQVN

-433 RSEEQI
+433 RSEDQI

-444 ELVQKLS
+444 ELVQRLS

-520 AFGSALAE
+520 GFGSALAE

-555 DHPECGLL
+555 GHPEFGLL

-568 IELAERSGFIVDL
+568 IDLAERSGFIVDL
-581 GWEVLRLACEALASW
+581 GWEVLRLACEALADW
-596 DAQGRETRLA
+596 DLQGRGTRLA

-613 LRQDGFAARLLS
+613 LRQGDFAMRLLS
-625 KLQRHGI
+625 ELKRYAI

-644 TILDPEGTAVGH
+644 TILDPEGTAVEH
-656 LHALRGAGLGIS
+656 LHTLRGAGLGIS

-753 PLSSAQ
+753 PLSPAQ
-759 LLDYPPFNGV
+759 LREYPPFNGV
-769 EQADAPAHTGKGAPT
+769 EEKAC
-784 GYVASTPQAMRD
+784 V
-796 SRTFSV
+796 

>member
-1 MIRRSLS
+1 
-8 SASLLRLLIL
+8 

-30 LHSTQKAAARQ
+30 LHVSQKAAARQ
-41 GALSA
+41 DALSA

-53 LASIVGENLR
+53 LASIVGESLR
-63 QLVDRTQAVGRVT
+63 QLVDRAQAVGRVT
-76 QDDMKVQPRGNFRL
+76 QDDMKVLRQGSVSL
-90 ARILAED
+90 ARMLAED
-97 PVFKRMG
+97 PVFKRMS
-104 LYDRRGKLLSASH
+104 LYDRQGRLLSASH
-117 ADEAPELPGP
+117 AEEAAELPED
-127 WLQQLQQH
+127 WLRQLQRH

-140 FTPFLPSIQPHDLP
+140 FKPFLSSVQPPGQPATLP
-154 VALPTW
+154 NW
-160 RLPFLLPLTGPTG
+160 HLPFLLPLTNLPG
-173 REIDTILVVQLDI
+173 REIDNILVVQLDI
-186 GYLAVLFQHIDL
+186 GYLAVLLQHIDL
-198 GSTGLVRLLQ
+198 GSSGLVRLLQ
-208 DDGLERLRIDT
+208 DDGLERLRIDS
-219 SGVAMA
+219 SGVVVAGDALLPGLPDSGSEAGM
-225 SDNLQPQLTDLGADT
+225 
-240 GVLTQYVAGEAYQ
+240 LTQYAAGDPYQ

-258 IPERG
+258 LPERG

-271 QDEILAPSTRAYARQ
+271 QDEILAPSTLAYSRQ

-293 TLMII
+293 TLMIL

-360 AGQALT
+360 ASQALT

-444 ELVQKLS
+444 VLVQKLS

-508 NLADIQAFTLEQ
+508 NLADIHAFTLEQ

-555 DHPECGLL
+555 DHPEFGLL

-568 IELAERSGFIVDL
+568 IDLAERSGFIVEL
-581 GWEVLRLACEALASW
+581 GWEVLRLACEALSGW

-613 LRQDGFAARLLS
+613 LRQADFAARLLS
-625 KLQRHGI
+625 KLQQYAI

-644 TILDPEGTAVGH
+644 TILDPEGTAVAH
-656 LHALRGAGLGIS
+656 LHTLRDAGLGIS

-701 NSPDDSPIV
+701 NSHDDSPIV

-753 PLSSAQ
+753 PLSPAQ
-759 LLDYPPFNGV
+759 MRDYPLFNGV
-769 EQADAPAHTGKGAPT
+769 EDKAC
-784 GYVASTPQAMRD
+784 V
-796 SRTFSV
+796 

>member
-1 MIRRSLS
+1 
-8 SASLLRLLIL
+8 

-30 LHSTQKAAARQ
+30 LHVSQKAAARHD
-41 GALSA
+41 ALSA

-53 LASIVGENLR
+53 LASIVGESLR
-63 QLVDRTQAVGRVT
+63 QLVDRAQAVGRVT
-76 QDDMKVQPRGNFRL
+76 QDDMKVLRQGSASL
-90 ARILAED
+90 ARMLAED
-97 PVFKRMG
+97 PVFKRMS
-104 LYDRRGKLLSASH
+104 LYDRQGRLLSASH
-117 ADEAPELPGP
+117 AEEAAELPED
-127 WLQQLQQH
+127 WLRQLQRH

-140 FTPFLPSIQPHDLP
+140 FKPFLPSVQPPGQPATLP
-154 VALPTW
+154 NW
-160 RLPFLLPLTGPTG
+160 HLPFLLPLTNLPG
-173 REIDTILVVQLDI
+173 REIDNILVVQLDI
-186 GYLAVLFQHIDL
+186 GYLAVLLQHIDL
-198 GSTGLVRLLQ
+198 GSSGLVRLLQ
-208 DDGLERLRIDT
+208 DDGLERLRIDS
-219 SGVAMA
+219 SGVVVAGDALLPGLPGNGSEAGM
-225 SDNLQPQLTDLGADT
+225 
-240 GVLTQYVAGEAYQ
+240 LTQYAAGDPYQ

-258 IPERG
+258 LPERG

-271 QDEILAPSTRAYARQ
+271 QDEILAPSTLAYSRQ

-293 TLMII
+293 TLMIL

-360 AGQALT
+360 ASQALT

-444 ELVQKLS
+444 VLVQKLS

-508 NLADIQAFTLEQ
+508 NLADIHAFTLEQ

-555 DHPECGLL
+555 DHPEFGLL

-568 IELAERSGFIVDL
+568 IDLAERSGFIVEL
-581 GWEVLRLACEALASW
+581 GWEVLRLACEALSGW
-596 DAQGRETRLA
+596 HAQGRETRLA

-613 LRQDGFAARLLS
+613 LRQADFAARLLS
-625 KLQRHGI
+625 KLQQYAI

-644 TILDPEGTAVGH
+644 TILDPEGTAVAH
-656 LHALRGAGLGIS
+656 LHTLRDAGLGIS

-701 NSPDDSPIV
+701 NSHDDSPIV

-753 PLSSAQ
+753 PLSPAQ
-759 LLDYPPFNGV
+759 LRDYPLFNGV
-769 EQADAPAHTGKGAPT
+769 EDKAC
-784 GYVASTPQAMRD
+784 V
-796 SRTFSV
+796 

>member
-1 MIRRSLS
+1 
-8 SASLLRLLIL
+8 

-30 LHSTQKAAARQ
+30 LHVSQKAAARQ
-41 GALSA
+41 DALSA

-53 LASIVGENLR
+53 LASIVGESLR
-63 QLVDRTQAVGRVT
+63 QLVDRAQAVGRVT
-76 QDDMKVQPRGNFRL
+76 QDDMKVLRQGSASL
-90 ARILAED
+90 ARMLAED
-97 PVFKRMG
+97 PVFKRMS
-104 LYDRRGKLLSASH
+104 LYDRQGRLLSASH
-117 ADEAPELPGP
+117 ADEAAELPED
-127 WLQQLQQH
+127 WLRQLQRH

-140 FTPFLPSIQPHDLP
+140 FKPFLPSVQPPGQPATLP
-154 VALPTW
+154 NW
-160 RLPFLLPLTGPTG
+160 HLPFLLPLTNLPG
-173 REIDTILVVQLDI
+173 REIDNILVVQLDI
-186 GYLAVLFQHIDL
+186 GYLAVLLQHIDL
-198 GSTGLVRLLQ
+198 GSSGLVRLLQ
-208 DDGLERLRIDT
+208 DDGLERLRIDS
-219 SGVAMA
+219 SGVVAAGDALLPGLPDSGSEAGM
-225 SDNLQPQLTDLGADT
+225 
-240 GVLTQYVAGEAYQ
+240 LTQYAAGDPYQ

-258 IPERG
+258 LPERG

-271 QDEILAPSTRAYARQ
+271 QDEILAPSTLAYSRQ

-293 TLMII
+293 TLMIL

-360 AGQALT
+360 ASQALT

-444 ELVQKLS
+444 VLVQKLS

-508 NLADIQAFTLEQ
+508 NLADIHAFTLEQ

-555 DHPECGLL
+555 DHPEFGLL

-568 IELAERSGFIVDL
+568 IDLAERSGFIVEL
-581 GWEVLRLACEALASW
+581 GWEVLRLACEALSGW

-613 LRQDGFAARLLS
+613 LRQADFAARLLS
-625 KLQRHGI
+625 KLQQYAI

-644 TILDPEGTAVGH
+644 TILDPEGTAVAH
-656 LHALRGAGLGIS
+656 LHTLRDAGLGIS

-701 NSPDDSPIV
+701 NSHDDSPIV

-753 PLSSAQ
+753 PLSPAQ
-759 LLDYPPFNGV
+759 LRDYPLFNGV
-769 EQADAPAHTGKGAPT
+769 EDKAC
-784 GYVASTPQAMRD
+784 V
-796 SRTFSV
+796 

>member
-1 MIRRSLS
+1 MIRRFLS
-8 SASLLRLLIL
+8 SAGLLRLLVL
-18 MLCAATLAFLWG
+18 MLCAATLTFLWG
-30 LHSTQKAAARQ
+30 LHFSQKTAARQ
-41 GALSA
+41 DALTA
-46 KAAEHLN
+46 KAAEHQN
-53 LASIVGENLR
+53 LANIVAESLR
-63 QLVDRTQAVGRVT
+63 QLVDRAQAVGRVT
-76 QDDMKVQPRGNFRL
+76 QDDMKMMSQGRLSL
-90 ARILAED
+90 ARVLAED
-97 PVFKRMG
+97 PVFKRMS
-104 LYDRRGKLLSASH
+104 LYDRHGQLLSASH
-117 ADEAPELPGP
+117 TDEASQLPEE
-127 WLQQLQQH
+127 WLQQLKMH
-135 VARYG
+135 VAHYGFKPFLPRVDPG
-140 FTPFLPSIQPHDLP
+140 FTPSAMPS
-154 VALPTW
+154 W
-160 RLPFLLPLTGPTG
+160 RLPFLLPLPNVPG
-173 REIDTILVVQLDI
+173 REIDNILVVQLDI

-198 GSTGLVRLLQ
+198 GDTGLMRLQ
-208 DDGLERLRIDT
+208 QNDGLERLRIDT
-219 SGVAMA
+219 SGV
-225 SDNLQPQLTDLGADT
+225 
-240 GVLTQYVAGEAYQ
+240 VVAGDDFEPGLPAPGSETGRLVQFAAGHSYQ

-258 IPERG
+258 IDERG
-263 FSVVVSQR
+263 FSILVSQR
-271 QDEILAPSTRAYARQ
+271 IDEILAPSALAYSRQ

-293 TLMII
+293 TLMIL
-298 ASLLWTL
+298 ASLAWTL
-305 RLLRKRQEAF
+305 RLLHKRQEAF
-315 NALEQAQQVN
+315 SALEHAQQVN

-349 GLHNRRQFVEV
+349 GLHNRRQFVEI
-360 AGQALT
+360 AGLALT
-366 RQRGKRRLMAILFI
+366 HQRGKRRLMAILFI

-439 NAWVR
+439 NVWVR
-444 ELVQKLS
+444 ELVLKLS

-484 SADAAMYSAKQAGRA
+484 CADAAMYSAKQAGRA

-508 NLADIQAFTLEQ
+508 NLSDIQAFALEQ
-520 AFGSALAE
+520 AFGCALTE

-541 DTQQVLGYEALVRW
+541 DTQRVLGYEALVRW
-555 DHPECGLL
+555 EHPEFGLL

-568 IELAERSGFIVDL
+568 IDLAERSGFIIEL
-581 GWEVLRLACEALASW
+581 GWEVLRLACEELARW
-596 DAQGRETRLA
+596 DAHGRDNRLA

-613 LRQDGFAARLLS
+613 LRQADFSTRLLA
-625 KLQRHGI
+625 KLQLYGI
-632 APQRLE
+632 APQQLE

-656 LHALRGAGLGIS
+656 LHRLRAAGLGIS
-668 LDDFGRGYAGFAHLH
+668 LDDFGRGYAGFAHLQ

-701 NSPDDSPIV
+701 NSYDDSPFV

-753 PLSSAQ
+753 PLSPAQ
-759 LLDYPPFNGV
+759 LRDYPPFNNREEKPCV
-769 EQADAPAHTGKGAPT
+769 L
-784 GYVASTPQAMRD
+784 
-796 SRTFSV
+796 

>member
-30 LHSTQKAAARQ
+30 LHVSQKAAARHD
-41 GALSA
+41 ALSA

-53 LASIVGENLR
+53 LASIVGESLR
-63 QLVDRTQAVGRVT
+63 QLVDRAQAVGRVT
-76 QDDMKVQPRGNFRL
+76 QDDMKVLRQGSASL
-90 ARILAED
+90 ARMLAED
-97 PVFKRMG
+97 PVFKRMS
-104 LYDRRGKLLSASH
+104 LYDRQGRLLSASH
-117 ADEAPELPGP
+117 AEEAAELPED
-127 WLQQLQQH
+127 WLRQLQRH

-140 FTPFLPSIQPHDLP
+140 FKPFLPSVQPPGQPATLP
-154 VALPTW
+154 NW
-160 RLPFLLPLTGPTG
+160 HLPFLLPLTNLPG
-173 REIDTILVVQLDI
+173 REIDNILVVQLDI
-186 GYLAVLFQHIDL
+186 GYLAVLLQHIDL
-198 GSTGLVRLLQ
+198 GSSGLVRLLQ
-208 DDGLERLRIDT
+208 DDGLERLRIDS
-219 SGVAMA
+219 SGVVVAGDALLPGLPGNGSEAGM
-225 SDNLQPQLTDLGADT
+225 
-240 GVLTQYVAGEAYQ
+240 LTQYAAGDPYQ

-258 IPERG
+258 LPERG

-271 QDEILAPSTRAYARQ
+271 QDEILAPSTLAYSRQ

-293 TLMII
+293 TLMIL

-360 AGQALT
+360 ASQALT

-444 ELVQKLS
+444 VLVQKLS

-508 NLADIQAFTLEQ
+508 NLADIHAFTLEQ

-555 DHPECGLL
+555 DHPEFGLL

-568 IELAERSGFIVDL
+568 IDLAERSGFIVEL
-581 GWEVLRLACEALASW
+581 GWEVLRLACEALSGW
-596 DAQGRETRLA
+596 HAQGRETRLA

-613 LRQDGFAARLLS
+613 LRQADFAARLLS
-625 KLQRHGI
+625 KLQQYAI

-644 TILDPEGTAVGH
+644 TILDPEGTAVAH
-656 LHALRGAGLGIS
+656 LHTLRDAGLGIS

-701 NSPDDSPIV
+701 NSHDDSPIV

-753 PLSSAQ
+753 PLSPAQ
-759 LLDYPPFNGV
+759 LRDYPLFNGV
-769 EQADAPAHTGKGAPT
+769 EDKAC
-784 GYVASTPQAMRD
+784 V
-796 SRTFSV
+796 

>member
-1 MIRRSLS
+1 VIRRSLS
-8 SASLLRLLIL
+8 SAGLLRLLIV
-18 MLCAATLAFLWG
+18 MLCAAILAFLWG
-30 LHSTQKAAARQ
+30 LYFTQKAASRQ
-41 GALSA
+41 DALSA

-53 LASIVGENLR
+53 LASIVAESLR
-63 QLVDRTQAVGRVT
+63 QLVDRAQAVGRGT
-76 QDDMKVQPRGNFRL
+76 QDDMKALRQGSFSL

-97 PVFKRMG
+97 PVFKRMS
-104 LYDRRGKLLSASH
+104 LYDRQGRLLSASH
-117 ADEAPELPGP
+117 PDEVQVLPQD
-127 WLQQLQQH
+127 WLAQLQQH
-135 VARYG
+135 VAHHG
-140 FTPFLPSIQPHDLP
+140 LKPFLPKVSQSDSPTA
-154 VALPTW
+154 VPTW
-160 RLPFLLPLTGPTG
+160 RLPFLLPLTDLPG
-173 REIDTILVVQLDI
+173 REVDGILVVQLDI

-198 GSTGLVRLLQ
+198 GHSGLVRLLQ
-208 DDGLERLRIDT
+208 DDGQERLRIDS
-219 SGVAMA
+219 SGVVVAGDALLPALSQGSEA
-225 SDNLQPQLTDLGADT
+225 SGL
-240 GVLTQYVAGEAYQ
+240 VTQYAAGEPYQ

-258 IPERG
+258 VAERG

-271 QDEILAPSTRAYARQ
+271 HDEILAPSARAYGRQ

-293 TLMII
+293 TLMIL
-298 ASLLWTL
+298 ASLAWTL

-315 NALEQAQQVN
+315 CALEQAQQVN
-325 QQLIG
+325 RQLID

-360 AGQALT
+360 ASQALT
-366 RQRGKRRLMAILFI
+366 RQRGKRRLLAILFI

-433 RSEEQI
+433 RSEERI
-439 NAWVR
+439 NDWVR
-444 ELVQKLS
+444 TLVHKLS

-484 SADAAMYSAKQAGRA
+484 CADAAMYSAKQAGRA

-508 NLADIQAFTLEQ
+508 NVSDIQAFTLEQ

-541 DTQQVLGYEALVRW
+541 DSHQVLGYEALVRW
-555 DHPECGLL
+555 DHPEFGLL

-568 IELAERSGFIVDL
+568 IAMAERSGFIVDL
-581 GWEVLRLACEALASW
+581 GWEVLRLACEELARW
-596 DAQGRETRLA
+596 RHDGRSARLA

-613 LRQDGFAARLLS
+613 LRQADFAERLLGQ
-625 KLQRHGI
+625 LRQQGI
-632 APQRLE
+632 EPRQLE

-644 TILDPEGTAVGH
+644 AILDPEGTAVEH
-656 LHALRGAGLGIS
+656 LHCLRGAGIGIS
-668 LDDFGRGYAGFAHLH
+668 LDDFGRGYAGFAHLQA
-683 SLPLSKLKIDR
+683 LPLSKLKIDR

-701 NSPDDSPIV
+701 NSYDDSPIV

-753 PLSSAQ
+753 PLSPAQ
-759 LLDYPPFNGV
+759 LREYPPFNGSEERSCV
-769 EQADAPAHTGKGAPT
+769 
-784 GYVASTPQAMRD
+784 Y
-796 SRTFSV
+796 